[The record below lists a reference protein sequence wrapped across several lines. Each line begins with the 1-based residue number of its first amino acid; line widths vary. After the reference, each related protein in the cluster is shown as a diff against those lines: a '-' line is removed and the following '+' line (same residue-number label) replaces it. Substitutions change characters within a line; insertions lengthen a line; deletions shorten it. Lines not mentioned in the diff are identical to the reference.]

1 MTPDGKP
8 ENGDIFIASAGP
20 FIVIG
25 DKTTNLVGMWI
36 GVESYGQSSIH
47 VDTLVRNSKYFDK
60 LKSLDLLE
68 YILENKDAC

>member
-20 FIVIG
+20 FIVIV

-36 GVESYGQSSIH
+36 GVESYGQSRITI
-47 VDTLVRNSKYFDK
+47 DNLVRNSKYFDK